1 MISSHTLQAIDERKT
16 KLLKDYNSSKKSNT
30 ILDKRFGESDPTL
43 SLEERMFMR
52 FQKEKVKHVRNS
64 SSFNLESGDTEI
76 LTHRGQVLGNSNLE
90 DNDWVSS
97 DEEEGKTG
105 GLNKQ
110 VVDSLH
116 FGGGLQHK
124 RGGPTEEIQK
134 PRLDA
139 LQEIVMKSKLHKM
152 QKKEAREEQE
162 DERTKLDKAYQDL
175 FSGQFLEF
183 NKNKADKS
191 PRDRAGIPQGTD
203 DLDDY
208 DQALKEM
215 SYEAKL
221 PASERTKS
229 AEEIALEEQKRIE
242 ELEEARLQR
251 MKQAHWAAKNPRAVN
266 TDEEDGKAGKRKHR
280 TDDEI
285 EDVGFAPTA
294 IKANKRASRKEAAE
308 EDLEA
313 SNAAYN
319 EYIMQDEEYEDSSEE
334 EEGSDEEGDDEDDD
348 EEDEGS
354 EQSEG
359 EDGDSEEDGDDE
371 EQSQG
376 SSDPEGE
383 EEEEGDELEGSDE
396 EEEEEEE
403 EVVPTKKSR
412 SVAFAAGTAAPAVA
426 KASKVV
432 TSAVK
437 SAAQKVADG
446 DAVNIEMPHKIDC
459 PPDLE
464 AFDELVEQYVV
475 DPNVDLQAL
484 IERILAWNNVNLPGA
499 EGKEN
504 RNLMHN
510 FLDVLLKHFMRVGDS
525 LARLDIEGQ
534 KGTLTQVSR
543 YISTSNHK

>member
-1 MISSHTLQAIDERKT
+1 M
-16 KLLKDYNSSKKSNT
+16 KDYQSSKKSNT
-30 ILDKRFGESDPTL
+30 VLDKRFGESDPTL

-105 GLNKQ
+105 SLNKQ

-124 RGGPTEEIQK
+124 RGGNTEELPQK
-134 PRLDA
+134 GRLDA

-162 DERTKLDKAYQDL
+162 DERTKIDKAYQEL
-175 FSGQFLEF
+175 FAGSMLEF
-183 NKNKADKS
+183 NKEKNDRKS
-191 PRDRAGIPQGTD
+191 ARSDRAGAPESAE

-215 SYEAKL
+215 TYEAKL

-229 AEEIALEEQKRIE
+229 AEEIALAEQKRIE
-242 ELEEARLQR
+242 ELEEARIQR
-251 MKQAHWAAKNPRAVN
+251 MKQAHWAAKHPNQKAGNDVE
-266 TDEEDGKAGKRKHR
+266 EEDGRANKRKHR

-285 EDVGFAPTA
+285 DDAAFAPTA
-294 IKANKRASRKEAAE
+294 IKANKRASRKEAAV

-334 EEGSDEEGDDEDDD
+334 EGSDGDEEGSDEEDED
-348 EEDEGS
+348 EEEGS

-359 EDGDSEEDGDDE
+359 EDGDSEEGDE
-371 EQSQG
+371 
-376 SSDPEGE
+376 SDPEGE
-383 EEEEGDELEGSDE
+383 EEEDQDELDGSE
-396 EEEEEEE
+396 EEESEAEE
-403 EVVPTKKSR
+403 EVKPVKKVKG
-412 SVAFAAGTAAPAVA
+412 VAFAAGTAAPAESTT
-426 KASKVV
+426 KAPKVKKV
-432 TSAVK
+432 TTS
-437 SAAQKVADG
+437 D
-446 DAVNIEMPHKIDC
+446 DDVNLEMPHKIDC

-464 AFDELVEQYVV
+464 AFDELVDQYVK
-475 DPNVDLQAL
+475 DPNLDMKAL

-525 LARLDIEGQ
+525 LARLDVEGQ
-534 KGTLTQVSR
+534 KGTQAQVCD
-543 YISTSNHK
+543 Y